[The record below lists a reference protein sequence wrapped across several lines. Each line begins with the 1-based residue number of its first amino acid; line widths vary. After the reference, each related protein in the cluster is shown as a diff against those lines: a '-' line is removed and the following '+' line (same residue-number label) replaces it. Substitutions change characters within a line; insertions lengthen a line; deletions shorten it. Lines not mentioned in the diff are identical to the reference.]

1 MKVLYTKYAGGDKLR
16 PPRPVVGT
24 LRQIDAQLCFNRRK
38 MRDDDGKGRRPWQW
52 RTKICGEL
60 CHDVFIYLPDGFLV
74 GHWDAT
80 LGGYRQDIPK
90 KIAPWILKD
99 KK

>member
-1 MKVLYTKYAGGDKLR
+1 MKVLYTKYPGGPQLK
-16 PPRPVVGT
+16 PPRPVVGN
-24 LRQIDAQLCFNRRK
+24 LRQIDAQLCFSRVK
-38 MRDDDGKGRRPWQW
+38 MRAEDGTGKKPWGW

-60 CHDVFIYLPDGFLV
+60 CHDVFVYLPNGFLV

-80 LGGYRQDIPK
+80 LGGYRDIPK
-90 KIAPWILKD
+90 MIAPWTLKD